1 MCSLS
6 HDSQTFVW
14 QSPNKS
20 WTKRANIW
28 LFQGCRPW
36 CPPPLLP
43 WPPSAAS
50 TPRSQPPRSDHKNL
64 LQYFCSQLPLGYI
77 WLHLPASASV
87 CHLATLVSLA
97 CGALAL
103 VGFTFGLSG
112 RFYCQLCYIL
122 IKSSLSTISLCQI
135 GFLISANVRI
145 KKILQANYTLYH
157 FFLQSPQSCP
167 KSIKLVIMRKPIF
180 LRPECIVL
188 RIKLQK
194 IYWFSP

>member
-1 MCSLS
+1 MSSSFAAMTPFCGQYAPLTASAKWSQESFALLLS
-6 HDSQTFVW
+6 
-14 QSPNKS
+14 
-20 WTKRANIW
+20 
-28 LFQGCRPW
+28 
-36 CPPPLLP
+36 
-43 WPPSAAS
+43 SAAS
-50 TPRSQPPRSDHKNL
+50 
-64 LQYFCSQLPLGYI
+64 
-77 WLHLPASASV
+77 WLHLAASASV
-87 CHLATLVSLA
+87 CHLATLVSLV

-103 VGFTFGLSG
+103 VGFSFGLSG

-145 KKILQANYTLYH
+145 NKILQANYTLYH
-157 FFLQSPQSCP
+157 FFLQSPQNCP

-188 RIKLQK
+188 RIKLQE

>member
-1 MCSLS
+1 MSSSFAAMTPFCGQYAPLTASAKW
-6 HDSQTFVW
+6 SQESFAVL
-14 QSPNKS
+14 
-20 WTKRANIW
+20 
-28 LFQGCRPW
+28 LF
-36 CPPPLLP
+36 
-43 WPPSAAS
+43 SAAS
-50 TPRSQPPRSDHKNL
+50 
-64 LQYFCSQLPLGYI
+64 
-77 WLHLPASASV
+77 WL
-87 CHLATLVSLA
+87 HLATLA
-97 CGALAL
+97 CICLRLSPGYTCVTCLRGAGTCGIHTWPLRASQML
-103 VGFTFGLSG
+103 QRPCGG

-145 KKILQANYTLYH
+145 NKILQANYTLSH

>member
-50 TPRSQPPRSDHKNL
+50 TPRSQPRRSDHKNL
-64 LQYFCSQLPLGYI
+64 LQYFCPQLPLGYI
-77 WLHLPASASV
+77 WLHLQRP
-87 CHLATLVSLA
+87 
-97 CGALAL
+97 CG
-103 VGFTFGLSG
+103 G

-145 KKILQANYTLYH
+145 NKILQANYTLSH